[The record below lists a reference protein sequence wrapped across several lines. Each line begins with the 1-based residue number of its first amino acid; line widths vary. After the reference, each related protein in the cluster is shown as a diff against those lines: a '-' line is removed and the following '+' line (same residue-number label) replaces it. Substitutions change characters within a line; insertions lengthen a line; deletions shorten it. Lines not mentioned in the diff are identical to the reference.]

1 MKFLSFFNL
10 RTFLVLVISQAAT
23 FFTIQYQI
31 KFSTD
36 LLLFGLAIGFPLAFS
51 IQSAFKRR
59 ERALEYLSLFKAGTL
74 AMHHSFS
81 ISEDLSAEKK
91 TEARSLISKLI
102 NQVSNQL
109 TQRIAP
115 FSLVQ
120 EKLTEIM
127 SFIEQHREA
136 ISNRN
141 IMRMIRYL
149 RDITESS
156 AYLISLINHRTMVGL
171 RFYSLAF
178 ISIFPILQ
186 APMIVSRLGDTFP
199 VWCLYAFMG
208 ISGLLLI
215 TLHNFQK
222 MIEYPFDPK
231 GMDNIQ
237 VDDFKLNQ

>member
-10 RTFLVLVISQAAT
+10 RTFLVLVISQVTT
-23 FFTIQYQI
+23 FFTIHYQI

-36 LLLFGLAIGFPLAFS
+36 LVLFGLAIGFPLAFS

-74 AMHHSFS
+74 AIHHSFS
-81 ISEDLSAEKK
+81 ISEDLSTERK
-91 TEARSLISKLI
+91 TEARALVSNLI

-109 TQRIAP
+109 TQRIAS

-120 EKLTEIM
+120 EKLDELM
-127 SFIEQHREA
+127 SFIEQHRKA

-149 RDITESS
+149 KDIAESS
-156 AYLISLINHRTMVGL
+156 SYLISLVNHRTMVGL

-199 VWCLYAFMG
+199 AWCIYLLMG

>member
-1 MKFLSFFNL
+1 MKFLSYFNL

-23 FFTIQYQI
+23 FFTIYYQI

-59 ERALEYLSLFKAGTL
+59 ERALEYLSLFKAGAL
-74 AMHHSFS
+74 AMHHSFG

-91 TEARSLISKLI
+91 SEARVLLSNLID
-102 NQVSNQL
+102 QVSKQL
-109 TQRIAP
+109 TQRIAS

-120 EKLTEIM
+120 EKLDSIM

-141 IMRMIRYL
+141 ILRMIRYL

-178 ISIFPILQ
+178 ISIFPMLQ
-186 APMIVSRLGDTFP
+186 APMLVNRLGSIIP
-199 VWCLYAFMG
+199 VWCIYVLMAL
-208 ISGLLLI
+208 SGLMLI

-237 VDDFKLNQ
+237 VDDFKINQ

>member
-23 FFTIQYQI
+23 FFAIYYEI

-59 ERALEYLSLFKAGTL
+59 DRALEYLSLFKAGTL
-74 AMHHSFS
+74 AMHHSFLV
-81 ISEDLSAEKK
+81 SEDLSVEKK
-91 TEARSLISKLI
+91 TEARALISNLVD
-102 NQVSNQL
+102 QVSHQL
-109 TQRIAP
+109 TERIAT
-115 FSLVQ
+115 FSQVQ
-120 EKLTEIM
+120 AKVDNIM
-127 SFIEQHREA
+127 LFIEQQREA

-141 IMRMIRYL
+141 ILRMIRYL
-149 RDITESS
+149 RDITEST
-156 AYLISLINHRTMVGL
+156 AYLISLVNHRTMIGL

-186 APMIVSRLGDTFP
+186 APMIVNKLGSSVP
-199 VWCLYAFMG
+199 VWCLYG
-208 ISGLLLI
+208 IMALSALILI
-215 TLHNFQK
+215 TLSNFQK
-222 MIEYPFDPK
+222 MIEYPFDPR

-237 VDDFKLNQ
+237 VDDFKI